1 MTKGE
6 ILVLEASVK
15 YMLQTIETQTNENEI
30 ISKLKTELEAMKRL
44 LDSQLQN

>member
-15 YMLQTIETQTNENEI
+15 YMLQTIETQTNENEV
-30 ISKLKTELEAMKRL
+30 ISKLKTELEAMRRL
-44 LDSQLQN
+44 LDS

>member
-15 YMLQTIETQTNENEI
+15 YMLQTIETQTNENEV

-44 LDSQLQN
+44 LDS

>member
-15 YMLQTIETQTNENEI
+15 YMLQTIETQTNENEV
-30 ISKLKTELEAMKRL
+30 ISKLKIELEAMKRL
-44 LDSQLQN
+44 LDS

>member
-44 LDSQLQN
+44 LDS